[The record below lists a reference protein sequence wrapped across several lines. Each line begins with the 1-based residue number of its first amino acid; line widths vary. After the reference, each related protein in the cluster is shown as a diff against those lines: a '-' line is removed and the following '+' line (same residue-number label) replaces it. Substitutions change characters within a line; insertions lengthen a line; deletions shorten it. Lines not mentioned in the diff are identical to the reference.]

1 MKESR
6 GERRTWEPL
15 SIASLMTRCSGSR
28 CSTRARRRWRP
39 CRTRIFG
46 QKVLLPAGVIRD
58 IDFDT
63 ETVLVDRSKDEIRNA
78 PEFDEA
84 GYREPA
90 YRERLGGYYGSRKD
104 DLV

>member
-1 MKESR
+1 M
-6 GERRTWEPL
+6 
-15 SIASLMTRCSGSR
+15 
-28 CSTRARRRWRP
+28 
-39 CRTRIFG
+39 
-46 QKVLLPAGVIRD
+46 LPAGVIRD